1 MSLVTAGPLARRQ
14 LSPFLSH
21 DPTNQRVPDSP
32 LSAFFGTH
40 IPSPPV
46 ARLCS
51 PSSGSPLAQVPD
63 CGSPLLR
70 QLLDCELHSSLKPV
84 TIAAL
89 MAGRK
94 RQREEGTPSP
104 SPASKRANRDSH
116 RVPNSIIVIKRTA
129 QPSKKGKWTYFY
141 LANKL

>member
-21 DPTNQRVPDSP
+21 DSTNQQVPDSP

-40 IPSPPV
+40 IPSPSV

-70 QLLDCELHSSLKPV
+70 QLLDCKLHALLPKASDHSSTHGRSEAATRRGHDVSFSSVKTRQQRLSSSTQQHYSNQKDCPTLK
-84 TIAAL
+84 
-89 MAGRK
+89 K
-94 RQREEGTPSP
+94 R
-104 SPASKRANRDSH
+104 
-116 RVPNSIIVIKRTA
+116 
-129 QPSKKGKWTYFY
+129 
-141 LANKL
+141 